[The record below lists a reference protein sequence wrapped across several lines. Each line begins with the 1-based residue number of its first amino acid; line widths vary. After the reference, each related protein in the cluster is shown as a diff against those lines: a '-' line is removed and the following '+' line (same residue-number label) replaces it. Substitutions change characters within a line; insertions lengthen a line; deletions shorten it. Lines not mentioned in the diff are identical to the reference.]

1 MKVEGFSTLLVI
13 FSSYKVCEVHCSQK
27 MKNMTSLLDG
37 LLHGYDKRVRPYS
50 KGGPVTV
57 NADILLR
64 SMGPIS
70 ELEMSYSLDCYFR
83 QTWVDKRLSMNI
95 SLENV
100 SLGIKILERIWHP
113 DTVFYNGHN
122 SYLHIITTPNKF
134 LRISPDGGILYSQRL
149 TIRANCMM
157 NLKKF
162 PLDVQQ
168 CPLRFGSF
176 AYSTADVFYKW
187 RAKLTSPVDIYPHLT
202 LSTFDLIGYPMT
214 NYTDI
219 VKGELHS
226 ILAVKFYL
234 RRHAGYFIIQVY
246 VPCALLV
253 VLSWVSFWINRE
265 ATADRIAL
273 GTTTTLTMTILGIEN
288 RNDFPK
294 VSYITALDLYIAVC
308 FVFVLATTVEFAI
321 VHSFTKYGTGEPFLA
336 ESTDDEESEEEN
348 MNLSGKC
355 DLEVLEMERMK
366 IEGHNKRRSKSF
378 LALLCQCLTG
388 TKTGFNRVK
397 TGTVGLHDL
406 SNSVSQIDKVSRVLF
421 PAIFIVLN
429 LIYWFAYMP

>member
-1 MKVEGFSTLLVI
+1 MYFDIVLIT
-13 FSSYKVCEVHCSQK
+13 
-27 MKNMTSLLDG
+27 D
-37 LLHGYDKRVRPYS
+37 
-50 KGGPVTV
+50 GPVIV
-57 NADILLR
+57 HADILLR

-70 ELEMSYSLDCYFR
+70 ELDMVYSLDCYFR
-83 QTWVDKRLSMNI
+83 QTWVDQRLSLNI

-113 DTVFYNGHN
+113 DTVFYNGQN

-162 PLDVQQ
+162 PLDIQQ
-168 CPLRFGSF
+168 CPLYFGSF
-176 AYSTADVFYKW
+176 AYSTSDVKYKW
-187 RAKLTSPVDIYPHLT
+187 RGKLTSPVDIYPHLT

-214 NYTDI
+214 NYTSM
-219 VKGELHS
+219 VKGEYHS
-226 ILAVKFYL
+226 VLAVKFYL

-273 GTTTTLTMTILGIEN
+273 GTTTVLTMTILGIEN

-308 FVFVLATTVEFAI
+308 FVFVLSTTVEFAI
-321 VHSFTKYGTGEPFLA
+321 VHSFTKYGTGEPILS
-336 ESTDDEESEEEN
+336 ESTDDDESEEEVTN
-348 MNLSGKC
+348 FRKYFVFLFVRTCTTFWWLSLYKCCTYHIESIPCIMQQAFYVYNLADGPC
-355 DLEVLEMERMK
+355 K
-366 IEGHNKRRSKSF
+366 ILHKLNSSPFYINNYYLIGCLPS
-378 LALLCQCLTG
+378 ALL
-388 TKTGFNRVK
+388 
-397 TGTVGLHDL
+397 
-406 SNSVSQIDKVSRVLF
+406 S
-421 PAIFIVLN
+421 
-429 LIYWFAYMP
+429 